1 MQDPKYQ
8 FLHELVMNRHTGE
21 IIPADEPVFVFRARD
36 VRALKA
42 LHAYEQAIPDE
53 NREHKVAVRGR
64 ILDFARFKNDHPER
78 MKEPDTPA

>member
-21 IIPADEPVFVFRARD
+21 IVPADEPVFIFRARD
-36 VRALKA
+36 RHAAAALSFYASIVRDEEHRA
-42 LHAYEQAIPDE
+42 AIAQ
-53 NREHKVAVRGR
+53 RVK
-64 ILDFARFKNDHPER
+64 DFDAFATEHPER